1 MNVRRWAMSI
11 IVGAAI
17 FTAACGKSDSAKE
30 AGTPASPEA
39 AGAPKAEAP
48 KADPSAAVTPKADAP
63 TPVAPAPV
71 KPPPPPPRIA
81 TFKEGTALA
90 VRTMS
95 TISTKT
101 AKQGERFMA
110 TLAEPLQD
118 GSWVVAPAG
127 SRVEGQVTS
136 SDPGGRVKGV
146 ASLSVALTAINLADG
161 RQVNISTRPV
171 ARDAPST
178 KKKDAAKVGIASGV
192 GAAIGAIAGGGKG
205 AAIGAGVGAGA
216 GAGTVM
222 ATRGAA
228 AEIPS
233 ETVIRFTL
241 SQPLSIQEQR

>member
-1 MNVRRWAMSI
+1 MNAQRWAMYI
-11 IVGAAI
+11 LVGTAV

-39 AGAPKAEAP
+39 AGAPKGEA
-48 KADPSAAVTPKADAP
+48 PKADAP
-63 TPVAPAPV
+63 TPVAPVPT
-71 KPPPPPPRIA
+71 KPPPPPPRVA
-81 TFKEGTALA
+81 AFKEGTAIA
-90 VRTMS
+90 VRTTS
-95 TISTKT
+95 TLSTKT

-118 GSWVVAPAG
+118 GNWVVAPVGA
-127 SRVEGQVTS
+127 RVEGQVTN

-146 ASLSVALTAINLADG
+146 ASLSVALRSIALADG
-161 RQVNISTRPV
+161 RQIEISTRSV

-178 KKKDAAKVGIASGV
+178 KKKDAVKVGIASGV

-216 GAGTVM
+216 GTGTVM

-228 AEIPS
+228 AEIPP

-241 SQPLSIQEQR
+241 SKPLSIQEQR